1 MDEEPGKVIDVT
13 ARARHWRGSRPRP
26 SPEADGDEARA
37 SAPKSLAS
45 SLLVPAEMLDA
56 TVATPPGEHASPSDG
71 TPVAAGGASAATGDI
86 SGGGERNL
94 FLSPDAAVIDQPV
107 QRPKRITGVLRSVR
121 DEVARRRGVLRL
133 PARRTIQ
140 LSHPR
145 RLAVAL
151 ALVAVVAAVAG
162 LVTQPQTPSR
172 TSTRAGGGPA
182 AIAELGGLKGAFLA
196 SIARALGGVEAA
208 GRSHPAHTRTARR
221 PGGHKPAIT
230 HKALDYRLLD
240 THQLELHAN
249 AHHHRQSAGQFRR
262 NNGQRRGTP
271 PDQRSPID
279 VCGPSS
285 KHEWRLDDRLR
296 LVRSSRTGL
305 VSERMTMRRSADH
318 GQRERCGRRLALS
331 AL

>member
-1 MDEEPGKVIDVT
+1 MDEEQGNVIDVT
-13 ARARHWRGSRPRP
+13 ARARQWRGSRPSP

-45 SLLVPAEMLDA
+45 SLLVPAEMLDSR
-56 TVATPPGEHASPSDG
+56 VATPPGEHASPRDA
-71 TPVAAGGASAATGDI
+71 TAVAAGGASAETGDI

-94 FLSPDAAVIDQPV
+94 FRAPDAAIIDKPV
-107 QRPKRITGVLRSVR
+107 QRPKGITGMLRSVR
-121 DEVARRRGVLRL
+121 EEVARRRGVLRL

-196 SIARALGGVEAA
+196 SIARALGEAQAA
-208 GRSHPAHTRTARR
+208 GPSHPAHAGSAHR
-221 PGGHKPAIT
+221 PGHKPAIAHEVLAT
-230 HKALDYRLLD
+230 PASTPISSSYTPTPTTTSRPPNSGG
-240 THQLELHAN
+240 TTSNGTAAGPAN
-249 AHHHRQSAGQFRR
+249 GAQSPRCPPASTSGGSTTAFGSSGVLGPGSSP
-262 NNGQRRGTP
+262 NG
-271 PDQRSPID
+271 
-279 VCGPSS
+279 
-285 KHEWRLDDRLR
+285 
-296 LVRSSRTGL
+296 
-305 VSERMTMRRSADH
+305 
-318 GQRERCGRRLALS
+318 
-331 AL
+331 